1 MAHIDPPDY
10 NMDQLSNGYAPES
23 KPSKK
28 ALRADRKV
36 KSVSKGDGP
45 DFATAVPM
53 CPITYRRP
61 PAVNAGKA
69 IDSPGVAH
77 ANFAP
82 SVDKPHGSVEYSEK
96 YNNYTVLQQHVMF
109 WDRNNDGVI
118 TPIDVWVGFR
128 DLGFNLATCLLAATV
143 IPFAFSYGTVMQ
155 YSYIPD
161 PFFRLYVG
169 GMHKAKHGSD
179 SGVYD
184 SEGRFVPQR
193 FEDVFA
199 NCSARQDDTLTLGE
213 VFGLMSRNRCAV
225 DPFGWS
231 ASFFEWVTTW
241 MLLAKDGKIHKEDLR
256 RVYDGSLF
264 WEIRDKRHSGKG
276 WHQGWGIGGDW
287 FLGDRPRLNPND
299 LRTNVES

>member
-1 MAHIDPPDY
+1 MARIEPPHY
-10 NMDQLSNGYAPES
+10 NMDQLSNGYGPEF
-23 KPSKK
+23 KTAKK
-28 ALRADRKV
+28 TPRADRKV
-36 KSVSKGDGP
+36 KSVPNDDGP
-45 DFATAVPM
+45 TFATAVPM
-53 CPITYRRP
+53 CPITSRRP

-69 IDSPGVAH
+69 IESPGVAH
-77 ANFAP
+77 ANRAP
-82 SVDKPHGSVEYSEK
+82 SVDKPNGSVEYSEK
-96 YNNYTVLQQHVMF
+96 YNDYTVLQQHVMF

-143 IPFAFSYGTVMQ
+143 IPLAFSYGTVMQ

-199 NCSARQDDTLTLGE
+199 NCSARKDDALTLGE

-241 MLLAKDGKIHKEDLR
+241 TLLAKDGKIHKEDLR

-264 WEIRDKRHSGKG
+264 WEIRNKRRSGKG
-276 WHQGWGIGGDW
+276 WHQGWGLGGDW
-287 FLGDRPRLNPND
+287 FLGDRPRLNPNK
-299 LRTNVES
+299 LLN

>member
-1 MAHIDPPDY
+1 MARIEQSDY
-10 NMDQLSNGYAPES
+10 KMDQLSNGHAPEF
-23 KPSKK
+23 KPAKK
-28 ALRADRKV
+28 APRTDRKV
-36 KSVSKGDGP
+36 KSVSNDDGP
-45 DFATAVPM
+45 GFTTAVPM
-53 CPITYRRP
+53 CPITYHRP

-77 ANFAP
+77 ANRAP

-179 SGVYD
+179 SGIYD

-213 VFGLMSRNRCAV
+213 VFGLMSKNRCAV

-287 FLGDRPRLNPND
+287 FLGDRPRLNPYNK
-299 LRTNVES
+299 LPN